1 MVWPFWP
8 IASGQIGRIGVGGI
22 GRVTISIVSIMG
34 CIGEI
39 TEPVIVDAIPL
50 RAIDLTAVIV
60 ARDDEVEVFQV
71 G

>member
-1 MVWPFWP
+1 
-8 IASGQIGRIGVGGI
+8 
-22 GRVTISIVSIMG
+22 MG